1 MNKQTYFHMIGRG
14 KYIKKGIKKILLLKL
29 SFFSSNFASTLE
41 GTINQAFVKTST
53 PFWPPK
59 PKELDIAAS
68 ILTLRATL
76 GITSRS
82 HSGSLFS

>member
-29 SFFSSNFASTLE
+29 SFPFTIFTSAFAK
-41 GTINQAFVKTST
+41 TIFQAFVKTST
-53 PFWPPK
+53 PFCPPK
-59 PKELDIAAS
+59 PKELEIAAS
-68 ILTLRATL
+68 IFTLRAKL

-82 HSGSLFS
+82 HSGSFFS